1 MQRYDFFPFLQNFS
15 WKKLKIYCC
24 FNTCLQ
30 NKGGFVGVHI
40 IIYIICGCPGNA
52 WQGQKPCLRIGGTMP
67 YPASLRNFYTC
78 TRRHRGEMSL
88 TEMCGKAHRGRNRR
102 LGSATMADFF
112 GKSSANWRGLLADAR
127 DGHPPTLG
135 GQWSQKPVMEWLL
148 RRREIIRR
156 IDVCQ
161 CFLNAK
167 VLHSGETAKLR
178 EGF

>member
-15 WKKLKIYCC
+15 WEKLKICYY

-30 NKGGFVGVHI
+30 NEGGFVGVHI

-102 LGSATMADFF
+102 LGSATMADFL
-112 GKSSANWRGLLADAR
+112 GSPLRIGEDCLRMPGTGILLLSVGSGAKSRSWNGCFADGRQSDA
-127 DGHPPTLG
+127 LMY
-135 GQWSQKPVMEWLL
+135 VN
-148 RRREIIRR
+148 
-156 IDVCQ
+156 V
-161 CFLNAK
+161 F
-167 VLHSGETAKLR
+167 
-178 EGF
+178 